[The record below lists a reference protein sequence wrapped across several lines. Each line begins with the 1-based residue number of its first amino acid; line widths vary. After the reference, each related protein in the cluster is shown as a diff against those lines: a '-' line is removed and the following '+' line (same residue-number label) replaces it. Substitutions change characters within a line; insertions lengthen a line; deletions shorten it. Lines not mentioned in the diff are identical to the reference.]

1 MRYSNEWASKG
12 YNEVLKGAA
21 EVLNGDGKAF
31 KGDGDGLKGKGKVSE
46 VDSEALKG
54 EYTI

>member
-12 YNEVLKGAA
+12 YDEVLKGAA

-31 KGDGDGLKGKGKVSE
+31 KGDGDGLKERCQRSMQKR
-46 VDSEALKG
+46 
-54 EYTI
+54 